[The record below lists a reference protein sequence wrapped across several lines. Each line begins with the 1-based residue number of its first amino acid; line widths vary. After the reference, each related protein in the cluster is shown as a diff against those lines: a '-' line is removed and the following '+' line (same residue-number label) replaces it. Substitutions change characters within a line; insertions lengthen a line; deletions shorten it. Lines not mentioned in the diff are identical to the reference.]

1 MYSTVFS
8 PILFLYTFIFLYIQP
23 NLLQHFFF
31 FLVFLFV
38 CLFVYCCAF
47 ILVFPL
53 FFLPC
58 ILVSIFYTFY
68 VSLCFIFFSRLCNT
82 NTRYSSIYWKN
93 YLSFSFKK
101 KKRKIEK
108 KKKILWYQIK
118 LLCNLYKIIY
128 MCLPSYQNNK
138 DRSILSVKWNAITL
152 FACNVVPESGKIQKS
167 IMKQIVSWNENL
179 TNICRLV
186 W

>member
-8 PILFLYTFIFLYIQP
+8 PIPFLYTFIFSLYTTKP
-23 NLLQHFFF
+23 PPTLF
-31 FLVFLFV
+31 FLLSFFV

-108 KKKILWYQIK
+108 KKILWYQIK

-128 MCLPSYQNNK
+128 MCLPSYQK
-138 DRSILSVKWNAITL
+138 
-152 FACNVVPESGKIQKS
+152 
-167 IMKQIVSWNENL
+167 
-179 TNICRLV
+179 
-186 W
+186 